1 MLIYLRDTTL
11 ASLGAQEEH
20 LVPMRPNRRERN
32 RSMSVLFGY
41 IAVFFGAGI
50 GGLLRHAANR
60 AGVHLGLSFPWSTLC
75 VNVSGSLAIGL
86 IAGWLAHRGQPGQT
100 LRLFLT
106 TGILGGYT
114 TFSAFAL
121 DTALLWERG
130 QIWGSASYVASS
142 VLLSLVGVFLGL
154 AIIRQLAS

>member
-1 MLIYLRDTTL
+1 
-11 ASLGAQEEH
+11 
-20 LVPMRPNRRERN
+20 VPEPEGEGN

-41 IAVFFGAGI
+41 VTVFFGAGI
-50 GGLLRHAANR
+50 GGLLRLAANR
-60 AGVHLGLSFPWSTLC
+60 TGILLSLSFPWSTLF

-86 IAGWLAHRGQPGQT
+86 IAGWFALRGQAGQT

-106 TGILGGYT
+106 TGVLGGYT

-130 QIWGSASYVASS
+130 QVLRSALYVLSS
-142 VLLSLVGVFLGL
+142 VLLSIAGAFLGL
-154 AIIRQLAS
+154 AIIRQLPR

>member
-1 MLIYLRDTTL
+1 
-11 ASLGAQEEH
+11 
-20 LVPMRPNRRERN
+20 
-32 RSMSVLFGY
+32 MSVLFGY
-41 IAVFFGAGI
+41 VTVFFGAGI
-50 GGLLRHAANR
+50 GGLLRLAANR
-60 AGVHLGLSFPWSTLC
+60 AGIYLSLSFPWSTLF

-86 IAGWLAHRGQPGQT
+86 IAGWFALRGQGGQT

-130 QIWGSASYVASS
+130 QVWGTAFYVASS
-142 VLLSLVGVFLGL
+142 VLLSIAGVFLGL
-154 AIIRQLAS
+154 AIIRQLPS

>member
-1 MLIYLRDTTL
+1 
-11 ASLGAQEEH
+11 
-20 LVPMRPNRRERN
+20 
-32 RSMSVLFGY
+32 MSVLFGY
-41 IAVFFGAGI
+41 ITVFFGAGI
-50 GGLLRHAANR
+50 GGVLRLAANR
-60 AGVHLGLSFPWSTLC
+60 AGILLSPSFPWSTLF

-86 IAGWLAHRGQPGQT
+86 IAGWFALRGQGGQT

-130 QIWGSASYVASS
+130 QVWGTAFYVASS
-142 VLLSLVGVFLGL
+142 VLLSIAGVFLGL
-154 AIIRQLAS
+154 AIIRQLPS

>member
-114 TFSAFAL
+114 TFSAFSL
-121 DTALLWERG
+121 DTILLYQRG
-130 QIWGSASYVASS
+130 E
-142 VLLSLVGVFLGL
+142 LGL
-154 AIIRQLAS
+154 AALYVILSVALSVGGLLAGLTLVRHFA

>member
-1 MLIYLRDTTL
+1 
-11 ASLGAQEEH
+11 
-20 LVPMRPNRRERN
+20 MR
-32 RSMSVLFGY
+32 VLFGY

-60 AGVHLGLSFPWSTLC
+60 AGVYFALSFPWSTLC

-86 IAGWLAHRGQPGQT
+86 IAGWLAFRGQAGQT

-106 TGILGGYT
+106 TGVLGGYT

-121 DTALLWERG
+121 DTTLLWERG
-130 QIWGSASYVASS
+130 QVWGSAFYVLSS
-142 VLLSLVGVFLGL
+142 VLLSIVGAFLGL
-154 AIIRQLAS
+154 VIIRQLPS

>member
-1 MLIYLRDTTL
+1 
-11 ASLGAQEEH
+11 
-20 LVPMRPNRRERN
+20 
-32 RSMSVLFGY
+32 MSVFFGY
-41 IAVFFGAGI
+41 ITVFFGAGI
-50 GGLLRHAANR
+50 GGMLRLAANR
-60 AGVHLGLSFPWSTLC
+60 AGIYLSLSFPWSTLF

-86 IAGWLAHRGQPGQT
+86 IAGWFALRGQGGQT

-130 QIWGSASYVASS
+130 QVWGTAFYVASS
-142 VLLSLVGVFLGL
+142 VLLSIAGVFLGL
-154 AIIRQLAS
+154 AIIRQLPS